1 MNKIAMCRPGSRQ
14 ESSELCV
21 SMSWDRISVDSW
33 IILCTVDLSH
43 YWQQAAL
50 MVFQKMELEV
60 QLFFPLSLSF
70 GAVEVDRSN
79 QSCEFYNG
87 GEDERVEESCWKR
100 CCAGIVVISLY
111 TVVILCR
118 AAGPHQGIHQCC
130 RTHSLALEKPTRQL
144 SLELDEL

>member
-1 MNKIAMCRPGSRQ
+1 
-14 ESSELCV
+14 
-21 SMSWDRISVDSW
+21 MSWDRISVDSW

-79 QSCEFYNG
+79 
-87 GEDERVEESCWKR
+87 
-100 CCAGIVVISLY
+100 
-111 TVVILCR
+111 
-118 AAGPHQGIHQCC
+118 
-130 RTHSLALEKPTRQL
+130 
-144 SLELDEL
+144 

>member
-1 MNKIAMCRPGSRQ
+1 M
-14 ESSELCV
+14 
-21 SMSWDRISVDSW
+21 DSW

-79 QSCEFYNG
+79 
-87 GEDERVEESCWKR
+87 
-100 CCAGIVVISLY
+100 
-111 TVVILCR
+111 
-118 AAGPHQGIHQCC
+118 
-130 RTHSLALEKPTRQL
+130 
-144 SLELDEL
+144 